1 MSRHTATRKPSRNAR
16 RNNKR
21 NARKAARSRQRRM
34 AGIATGIGVL
44 AVLGVVLGLHFSAA
58 SSTASSSADTKMGS
72 SQAVG
77 LLAPNGALTTTSG
90 QQLSVASLRGKPAL
104 LWFVSTWCSS
114 CQAGTQTMAQNVSH
128 LEADGVRVVEVE
140 LYQDL
145 GQSGPSI
152 SSFGQQLA
160 GGQYGNPDW
169 TFATSSSGLTRTYD
183 PGSYLDIYYLLNA
196 QGRIVYVNG
205 SPSSTMSNILSEAS
219 TLS

>member
-1 MSRHTATRKPSRNAR
+1 MTRQTAVRRPAGNA
-16 RNNKR
+16 RNNKWQ
-21 NARKAARSRQRRM
+21 ARKARARRRWIV
-34 AGIATGIGVL
+34 GVATGSGVL
-44 AVLGVVLGLHFSAA
+44 AIVGVVLGLHFSSTTA
-58 SSTASSSADTKMGS
+58 SSTADTRMGS

-77 LLAPNGALTTTSG
+77 LVAPNGTLTTTSG
-90 QQLSVASLRGKPAL
+90 QQLSVASLRGKSTL

-114 CQAGTQTMAQNVSH
+114 CQAGTQTMAQNVSR
-128 LEADGVRVVEVE
+128 LQADGVRVVEVE

-160 GGQYGNPDW
+160 GAQYGNPDW
-169 TFATSSSGLTRTYD
+169 TFATSSSALTRTYD

-196 QGRIVYVNG
+196 QSRIVYVNG

-219 TLS
+219 KLS

>member
-1 MSRHTATRKPSRNAR
+1 
-16 RNNKR
+16 
-21 NARKAARSRQRRM
+21 M
-34 AGIATGIGVL
+34 AGIATGLGVL
-44 AVLGVVLGLHFSAA
+44 AVLGVILGLHF
-58 SSTASSSADTKMGS
+58 SSTASSSTAATRMGS
-72 SQAVG
+72 SQAIG
-77 LLAPNGALTTTSG
+77 LLAPNGTLTTTSG
-90 QQLSVASLRGKPAL
+90 QQLSVASLRGKPTL

-128 LEADGVRVVEVE
+128 LQADGVRVVEVE

-160 GGQYGNPDW
+160 GAQYGNPDW
-169 TFATSSSGLTRTYD
+169 TFARSSSALTRTYD

-219 TLS
+219 TLA